1 MLDKSFFL
9 TKHIFLTYTHKLQL
23 ILAMNVYMGNEFLFD
38 ISMKSF
44 KLFWPYLMA
53 NSVGDNLM
61 GDEGFLLWKKGQP

>member
-1 MLDKSFFL
+1 
-9 TKHIFLTYTHKLQL
+9 
-23 ILAMNVYMGNEFLFD
+23 MGNEFLFD